1 MPETPASPRTRARL
15 EPPPSRPAVL
25 SRLHHEQGAEHHLS
39 RICSYSG
46 RMKEAFEERQ
56 APSLEFA
63 LQVAVDSVRLVA
75 HLSALKELELAE
87 ARPEKQAAATPVFR
101 TAARRKSA

>member
-1 MPETPASPRTRARL
+1 MAQTQPSSRARL

-63 LQVAVDSVRLVA
+63 LQVAADSVRLVA
-75 HLSALKELELAE
+75 HLSALKELELAD
-87 ARPEKQAAATPVFR
+87 ARPQGEKQAAAPVLR